1 MFASAQEGPGFEWT
15 SQLGGVEVTCSLWLC
30 GFCMGSLDSSHSR
43 RRCECNSVNSCL
55 SLCDGP
61 AIDWRPSQG
70 VPRLLSY
77 HSWAPAPNPP
87 PSNSCSTEL
96 KRVDWRD
103 GSKYYFSE
111 IKFWMRTLANK
122 VQLLFVNHCAFSYLG
137 TSGPAH
143 HHFMSTSIFFSVF
156 LVFVCLFFLNFF
168 SYKIITHVRCMFATR

>member
-70 VPRLLSY
+70 VPRPLSY
-77 HSWAPAPNPP
+77 HSWAPAPNPPTPTP

-103 GSKYYFSE
+103 GSKYYFRE

-143 HHFMSTSIFFSVF
+143 HHFMSTSIFSVCFWF
-156 LVFVCLFFLNFF
+156 LFVCFF
-168 SYKIITHVRCMFATR
+168 

>member
-1 MFASAQEGPGFEWT
+1 MQQHIEPFRTCERCSPQHKKVLALNGPVSWVVWR
-15 SQLGGVEVTCSLWLC
+15 LHVLC
-30 GFCMGSLDSSHSR
+30 DCMGSLDSSHSR

-61 AIDWRPSQG
+61 AIDWQPSQG

-77 HSWAPAPNPP
+77 HSWAPAPNHP

-103 GSKYYFSE
+103 GSKYYFRE

-143 HHFMSTSIFFSVF
+143 HHFMSTSIFSVCFWF
-156 LVFVCLFFLNFF
+156 LFVWFFF
-168 SYKIITHVRCMFATR
+168 